1 MALGDEL
8 MFEEIKKRVGV
19 YKLQGCEL
27 DGLGG
32 WLLPKGAIIL
42 LIKPLIMLI

>member
-8 MFEEIKKRVGV
+8 MFEEIKKIVGV

-32 WLLPKGAIIL
+32 WLLLEGAIIL